1 MQLRVVTDQPWDVPA
16 DVLVI
21 PIVGEP
27 AFEGPLGELNRRSG
41 GELAA
46 LAAFGELR
54 AKRFT
59 SALAAPGENRGR
71 TARDD
76 QRRRRGRPRPRD
88 DPPRRRRRAAPARR
102 PSRDRRSRSG

>member
-1 MQLRVVTDQPWDVPA
+1 MQLRVVTDQPWDVKA
-16 DVLVI
+16 DVLAI

-27 AFEGPLGELNRRSG
+27 AFDGPLGELNRRTG

-59 SALAAPGENRGR
+59 SALAAPGENRGG
-71 TARDD
+71 ASRDD
-76 QRRRRGRPRPRD
+76 QRRGRRRPRPRD
-88 DPPRRRRRAAPARR
+88 RSSMSARPRSIGSAAVTPP
-102 PSRDRRSRSG
+102 RSRSG